1 MNMKEE
7 EYHVHSNTLTT
18 MFLVCT
24 RSYTVT
30 SSLATTIS
38 PSLDDAQCPWS
49 VPYLHKSKIKTK
61 AARKRAVLFYVILVA
76 TTNEV

>member
-1 MNMKEE
+1 MKEE

-49 VPYLHKSKIKTK
+49 VSYLHKSKIKNKGRPETGGF
-61 AARKRAVLFYVILVA
+61 VLCYFSSHHK
-76 TTNEV
+76 